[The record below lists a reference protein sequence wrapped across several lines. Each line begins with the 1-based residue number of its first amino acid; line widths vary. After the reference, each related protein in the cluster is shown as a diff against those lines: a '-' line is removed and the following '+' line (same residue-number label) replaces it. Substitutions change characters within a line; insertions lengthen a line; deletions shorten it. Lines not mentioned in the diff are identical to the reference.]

1 MTGLRNAHCGFVG
14 DDLCVS
20 CYYIDSELN
29 AYAIS
34 SAQLYSN
41 TPSDFD
47 FKLESLAQGFRCLS
61 DFMEHLAA
69 SVDIV
74 FPVIHGPFGEDGT
87 LQVLA
92 FRDINPQAPVH
103 ILIIPKVKDGLTRLA
118 KLDVHLWNYHAAVN
132 SRVSLNPSPTMDIN
146 AAIGNE
152 DMGGEMEFDITKT
165 NTIATNV
172 TVLCSASVLHSC
184 RP

>member
-1 MTGLRNAHCGFVG
+1 MNLSALLPLSVLLHIFLVVLLPLSLVHLSVSHCTLSSLSPPFKRTQNSPLKGLLSFLSSIEAVSKG

-61 DFMEHLAA
+61 DFVQHLAA

-92 FRDINPQAPVH
+92 FRVINPQAPVH

-118 KLDVHLWNYHAAVN
+118 KL
-132 SRVSLNPSPTMDIN
+132 
-146 AAIGNE
+146 
-152 DMGGEMEFDITKT
+152 
-165 NTIATNV
+165 
-172 TVLCSASVLHSC
+172 
-184 RP
+184 

>member
-1 MTGLRNAHCGFVG
+1 MNLSALLPLSVLLHIFLVVLLPLSLVHLSVSHCTLSSLSPPFKRTQNSPLKGLLSFLSSIEA
-14 DDLCVS
+14 VS
-20 CYYIDSELN
+20 K
-29 AYAIS
+29 
-34 SAQLYSN
+34 LYSN

-61 DFMEHLAA
+61 DFVQHLAA

-92 FRDINPQAPVH
+92 FRVINPQAPVH

-118 KLDVHLWNYHAAVN
+118 KLTLELA
-132 SRVSLNPSPTMDIN
+132 
-146 AAIGNE
+146 
-152 DMGGEMEFDITKT
+152 
-165 NTIATNV
+165 
-172 TVLCSASVLHSC
+172 
-184 RP
+184 